1 MKEYI
6 EQNRERF
13 LQELFTIL
21 RIPSV
26 SAKQEHKADMY
37 RCAETIEGD

>member
-21 RIPSV
+21 RIPFGQCE
-26 SAKQEHKADMY
+26 AGAQ
-37 RCAETIEGD
+37 G